1 MHHIIKNH
9 GEAYKSLFLKNLVE
23 TFAIVFR
30 GATRDERVK
39 MYRLGQIWIPY
50 IPSEILHNLDVK
62 IKEIDPEIP
71 ILPQELLEHIFIILK
86 DN

>member
-23 TFAIVFR
+23 TFANVFR
-30 GATRDERVK
+30 GATRDEQVK

-50 IPSEILHNLDVK
+50 IPSDK
-62 IKEIDPEIP
+62 
-71 ILPQELLEHIFIILK
+71 
-86 DN
+86 